1 MSKNFE
7 DVGVLGNEFFE
18 GGLKALT
25 AFSTGAQAIAVETSD
40 YTKKAIE
47 DGVSA
52 WQSLAA
58 AKSFEKALEI
68 QSAYFKSSYEM
79 FVAEASKLAGLYTD
93 LAKDAYQPFED
104 ALAKA
109 R

>member
-7 DVGVLGNEFFE
+7 DVGALGKEFYE
-18 GGLKALT
+18 GGLKAFT

-40 YTKKAIE
+40 YAKKAIE

-52 WQSLAA
+52 WQSITA
-58 AKSFEKALEI
+58 AKSFEKAVEI
-68 QSAYFKSSYEM
+68 QSSYLKSSYEG
-79 FVAEASKLAGLYTD
+79 FVAEASKLSGLYAD
-93 LAKDAYQPFED
+93 LAKDAYQPFEA

-109 R
+109 K